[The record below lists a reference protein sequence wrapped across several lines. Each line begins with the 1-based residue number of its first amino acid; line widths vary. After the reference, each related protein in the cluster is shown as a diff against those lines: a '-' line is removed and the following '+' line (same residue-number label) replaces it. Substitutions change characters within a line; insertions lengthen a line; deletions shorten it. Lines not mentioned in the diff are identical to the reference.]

1 MHLNHS
7 LLFLKSPL
15 VFNGDSIPPRRLT
28 QPECALTAAALH
40 PSLLSFILFLC
51 PPIPSSVFYLLS
63 LLTISSLHLFLRFF
77 FCFFLSPLSRTTT
90 FLLTGRTPEPERAAP
105 VQTGVCWAEAEGFSF
120 FFFFSF
126 YFYFKCAGWTQEG
139 GEAAPGTTWPMF
151 IENMRRFRNW
161 SPASAF
167 PQLFICCCFWIFFK
181 IATSGMLNKDWWMFP
196 NCVSLTLSATTTS
209 RCFFIQIPFF
219 PSWLAHLN
227 FSVSL

>member
-63 LLTISSLHLFLRFF
+63 LLTVSSLHLFLRFF

-120 FFFFSF
+120 FFLLLFFIFILSV
-126 YFYFKCAGWTQEG
+126 QVEHRREG
-139 GEAAPGTTWPMF
+139 KQHPGPPDQYLLRIWGDLGTDLLL
-151 IENMRRFRNW
+151 
-161 SPASAF
+161 
-167 PQLFICCCFWIFFK
+167 QLFPSCLSVVVFEFFLKLQHLECLTRTDGCFRTVYPW
-181 IATSGMLNKDWWMFP
+181 P
-196 NCVSLTLSATTTS
+196 SLLPQPVGASLYKS
-209 RCFFIQIPFF
+209 
-219 PSWLAHLN
+219 L
-227 FSVSL
+227 FSLLG

>member
-40 PSLLSFILFLC
+40 PSLLSFTLFLC
-51 PPIPSSVFYLLS
+51 PPIPSSVFCLLS
-63 LLTISSLHLFLRFF
+63 LLTVSSLHLFLRFL

-126 YFYFKCAGWTQEG
+126 FFYFKCAGWTQEG
-139 GEAAPGTTWPMF
+139 GEAAPGTTWPIF

-167 PQLFICCCFWIFFK
+167 PQLFICCCFWFFFK
-181 IATSGMLNKDWWMFP
+181 LQHLECLTRTDGCFRTVYPWP
-196 NCVSLTLSATTTS
+196 SLLPQPVGASLYKS
-209 RCFFIQIPFF
+209 LF
-219 PSWLAHLN
+219 SLLA
-227 FSVSL
+227 

>member
-63 LLTISSLHLFLRFF
+63 LLTVSSLHLFLRFF
-77 FCFFLSPLSRTTT
+77 FCFFPLLFLGPPLFFSPAVLLSPSVRHLCRLEFVGPRQKV
-90 FLLTGRTPEPERAAP
+90 FL
-105 VQTGVCWAEAEGFSF
+105 
-120 FFFFSF
+120 FFSSSLF

-139 GEAAPGTTWPMF
+139 GEAAPGTTWPIF

>member
-63 LLTISSLHLFLRFF
+63 LLTVSSLPEVLFLFF
-77 FCFFLSPLSRTTT
+77 PLSSFSDHHFSSHRPYSWARACGTCADWS
-90 FLLTGRTPEPERAAP
+90 LLGRGRR
-105 VQTGVCWAEAEGFSF
+105 F
-120 FFFFSF
+120 FFFFLLLFFIFILSV
-126 YFYFKCAGWTQEG
+126 QVEHRREG
-139 GEAAPGTTWPMF
+139 KQHPGPPDQYLLRIWGDLGTDLLL
-151 IENMRRFRNW
+151 
-161 SPASAF
+161 
-167 PQLFICCCFWIFFK
+167 QLFPSCLSVVVFEFFFK